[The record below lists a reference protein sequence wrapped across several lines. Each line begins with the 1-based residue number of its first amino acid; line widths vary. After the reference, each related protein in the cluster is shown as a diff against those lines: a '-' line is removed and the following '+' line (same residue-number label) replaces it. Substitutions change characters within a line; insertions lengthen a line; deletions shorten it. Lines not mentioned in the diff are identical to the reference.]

1 MGMAA
6 GVALAFMK
14 IIPIAFAIMGI
25 VWVAAKISV
34 ALHRI
39 KHGRTGTD
47 GADDAD
53 DAE

>member
-1 MGMAA
+1 MSMTA

-14 IIPIAFAIMGI
+14 IIPIAFVIMGI

-34 ALHRI
+34 ALHQKR
-39 KHGRTGTD
+39 HGHT

-53 DAE
+53 NAK